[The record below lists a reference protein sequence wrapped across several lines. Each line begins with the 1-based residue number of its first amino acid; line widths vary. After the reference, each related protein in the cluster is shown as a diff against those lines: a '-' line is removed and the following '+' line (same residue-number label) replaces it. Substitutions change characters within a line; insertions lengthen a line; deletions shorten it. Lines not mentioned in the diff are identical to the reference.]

1 MAFRFAFLLSGLTMT
16 MLAAACSSPS
26 NDSAGQMPAGGQAGA
41 ATTAGSGGTNTAGA
55 GGNAASGGSGG
66 AQAGASAGGV
76 SGGGVEGVAGA
87 GAGGL
92 AAGTGGGGQATGGG
106 VGVQAP
112 PGADGDGKTT
122 QNAPYNEPPE
132 VTGLLNGAPAGLL
145 NGLPPTMQGATTPM
159 LYASPAKYP
168 GYKFHYW
175 IWVPAQYQAGKPAA
189 LMVFQDGPHYL
200 GITDSHFHT
209 PTVFANLIK
218 SGDMPVTIAVFTE
231 AGTPDGN
238 FNFDAQ
244 RLIREKEYSEYSD
257 VFARFLLDELLPNVV
272 TNKYDIVKDADGW
285 AIGGQSSGGN
295 CALIVGMHESAKF
308 HKILTHNGA
317 FDNADLQTSDYM
329 NNAKPVFPKVIADGA
344 VLPLRINLLSGPNDI
359 AITYKYN
366 QDVVAALTAKGYHYR
381 YTEGSGMH
389 YPPLHAVSDYP
400 AALRWLWRGYTL
412 PWYQ

>member
-1 MAFRFAFLLSGLTMT
+1 MAFRFDLVLPGIAIF
-16 MLAAACSSPS
+16 AAACSSPS
-26 NDSAGQMPAGGQAGA
+26 NNSAPMTAGGQAGA
-41 ATTAGSGGTNTAGA
+41 ATSAGSGGAAAGA
-55 GGNAASGGSGG
+55 GGTVVTGGG
-66 AQAGASAGGV
+66 AGLGGGGMGGV
-76 SGGGVEGVAGA
+76 SGGGAEGVAGGGVGGLA
-87 GAGGL
+87 GGAGGQ
-92 AAGTGGGGQATGGG
+92 AAGGG

-112 PGADGDGKTT
+112 PGTDGDGKTT

-145 NGLPPTMQGATTPM
+145 NGLPPSMPGATTPM

-175 IWVPAQYQAGKPAA
+175 IWVPAEYQPGKPAA

-257 VFARFLLDELLPNVV
+257 VFSRFLLDELLPNVV

-329 NNAKPVFPKVIADGA
+329 NNAKPVFPKVIADGP

-366 QDVVAALTAKGYHYR
+366 QDVIAALVAKGYHYR

>member
-1 MAFRFAFLLSGLTMT
+1 MAFRFAVLLPGLT
-16 MLAAACSSPS
+16 AFAVACSSPS
-26 NDSAGQMPAGGQAGA
+26 NNSAAQTTAGGQAGT
-41 ATTAGSGGTNTAGA
+41 ATTAGSAGAAAGGGGSVTAGGGGGAPAGA
-55 GGNAASGGSGG
+55 GGGG
-66 AQAGASAGGV
+66 AGSAGAAGI
-76 SGGGVEGVAGA
+76 AGA
-87 GAGGL
+87 GAGGVP
-92 AAGTGGGGQATGGG
+92 GGAGGQAAGGG

-112 PGADGDGKTT
+112 QGTDGDGKTT

-145 NGLPPTMQGATTPM
+145 NGLPPSMAGATTPM

-175 IWVPAQYQAGKPAA
+175 IWVPAQYQPGKPAA

-295 CALIVGMHESAKF
+295 CSLIVGMHESAKF

-329 NNAKPVFPKVIADGA
+329 NNAKPVFPKVIADSPA
-344 VLPLRINLLSGPNDI
+344 LPLRINLLSGPNDI

-366 QDVVAALTAKGYHYR
+366 QDVIAALAAKGYHYR
-381 YTEGSGMH
+381 YTEGTGMH

-400 AALRWLWRGYTL
+400 AALKWLWRGYTL

>member
-1 MAFRFAFLLSGLTMT
+1 M
-16 MLAAACSSPS
+16 
-26 NDSAGQMPAGGQAGA
+26 
-41 ATTAGSGGTNTAGA
+41 
-55 GGNAASGGSGG
+55 GGSGG
-66 AQAGASAGGV
+66 AAAAGSGGVATSGSGGAPAGSGSGGMMSGGGGVQAGAGSGGMSGGGAGGV
-76 SGGGVEGVAGA
+76 AGGAA
-87 GAGGL
+87 GAGGQ
-92 AAGTGGGGQATGGG
+92 AAGGG
-106 VGVQAP
+106 VGVGMQAD
-112 PGADGDGKTT
+112 PGSVGDGKTT
-122 QNAPYNEPPE
+122 ENAPYNEPPE

-145 NGLPPTMQGATTPM
+145 NGLPPSMQGATTPL

-175 IWVPAQYQAGKPAA
+175 IWVPSQYQPGKPAA

-209 PTVFANLIK
+209 PTVFANLIN
-218 SGDMPVTIAVFTE
+218 SGEMPVTIALFTE
-231 AGTPDGN
+231 AGTPTGN
-238 FNFDAQ
+238 FDFNSQ

-257 VFARFLLDELLPNVV
+257 VFASFLLTELIPNVLS
-272 TNKYDIVKDADGW
+272 NKYDLVKDADGW

-295 CALIVGMHESAKF
+295 CALIVGMHESTKF

-329 NNAKPVFPKVIADGA
+329 NNAKPVFPNVINDSA
-344 VLPLRINLLSGPNDI
+344 VLPLRVNLLSGPNDI
-359 AITYKYN
+359 PITYQYN
-366 QDVVAALTAKGYHYR
+366 QSVIAALMAKGYHYR

-412 PWYQ
+412 PWYK

>member
-1 MAFRFAFLLSGLTMT
+1 MGGSAGAQ
-16 MLAAACSSPS
+16 AAAGSGGMSGGG
-26 NDSAGQMPAGGQAGA
+26 AGGAAAGGGAGGQAA
-41 ATTAGSGGTNTAGA
+41 
-55 GGNAASGGSGG
+55 
-66 AQAGASAGGV
+66 
-76 SGGGVEGVAGA
+76 GGGV
-87 GAGGL
+87 
-92 AAGTGGGGQATGGG
+92 G

-112 PGADGDGKTT
+112 PGTDGDGKTT

-145 NGLPPTMQGATTPM
+145 NGLPPSMQGATTPM
-159 LYASPAKYP
+159 LYASPARYP

-175 IWVPAQYQAGKPAA
+175 IWVPAQYQPGKPAA

-209 PTVFANLIK
+209 PTVFANLIN
-218 SGDMPVTIAVFTE
+218 SGEMPVTIALFTE
-231 AGTPDGN
+231 AGTPTGD
-238 FNFDAQ
+238 FNFDQQ

-257 VFARFLLDELLPNVV
+257 VFSRFLLEELIPNVLS
-272 TNKYDIVKDADGW
+272 NKYDLVKDPDGW

-295 CALIVGMHESAKF
+295 CALIVGMHESDKF

-329 NNAKPVFPKVIADGA
+329 NNAHPVFPTVIANGP
-344 VLPLRINLLSGPNDI
+344 VLPLRVNLLSGPNDI

-366 QDVVAALTAKGYHYR
+366 QDVITALAAKGYHYR

-412 PWYQ
+412 PWYK